1 MKTPVLAPS
10 LLSSDFS
17 RLGEAVETI
26 EKKNGTWIHVDI
38 MDGTFVPEITI
49 GQPVIRS
56 LRPLTKLP
64 FDVHLMI
71 RNPEE
76 RADSFIDAGAD
87 WLTFHYEACSDPVKL
102 IEHIHERGVK
112 AGISIKPETPV
123 SVLEPLLEYVDL
135 ILIMTVHPGFGGQTI
150 IPECVEKVSC
160 LSEIRRKRNLG
171 YIISVDGGVNEK
183 TVQDVIK
190 AGTDVV
196 VSGSAFFA
204 GKLTVAN
211 LDGCTR

>member
-17 RLGEAVETI
+17 RLGEAVEKI
-26 EKKNGTWIHVDI
+26 EKNNGSWIHIDV

-49 GQPVIRS
+49 GQPVIRC
-56 LRPLTKLP
+56 LRKLTELP

-87 WLTFHYEACSDPVKL
+87 YLTFHYEACAEPEKL
-102 IEHIHERGVK
+102 IDHIHERGIK

-123 SVLEPLLEYVDL
+123 SVLEPVLNKADL
-135 ILIMTVHPGFGGQTI
+135 ILIMTVNPGFGGQKM
-150 IPECVEKVSC
+150 IPECVEKVSL

-171 YIISVDGGVNEK
+171 YILSVDGGINEK
-183 TVQDVIK
+183 TAGDVIH
-190 AGTDVV
+190 AGVDVV
-196 VSGSAFFA
+196 VSGSSFFA
-204 GKLTVAN
+204 GKLTAAD
-211 LDGCTR
+211 LAKYAE

>member
-1 MKTPVLAPS
+1 MKRPVLAPS

-17 RLGEAVETI
+17 RLGEAIAKI
-26 EKKNGTWIHVDI
+26 EEKNGSWVHIDV

-56 LRPLTKLP
+56 LRPLTALP

-102 IEHIHERGVK
+102 IDHIHGRGIK
-112 AGISIKPETPV
+112 AGISIKPETPAT
-123 SVLEPLLEYVDL
+123 VLEPLLDKVDL
-135 ILIMTVHPGFGGQTI
+135 ILVMTVHPGFGGQKI
-150 IPECVEKVSC
+150 IPECIEKVTY
-160 LSEIRRKRNLG
+160 LSDIRRKRNLG
-171 YIISVDGGVNEK
+171 YILSVDGGVNEK
-183 TVQDVIK
+183 TVKDVVH

-196 VSGSAFFA
+196 VSGSSFFSDR
-204 GKLTVAN
+204 LTAAD
-211 LDGCTR
+211 LEKCAE

>member
-17 RLGEAVETI
+17 RLGDAIKTI
-26 EKKNGTWIHVDI
+26 EKKEGSWVHIDV

-87 WLTFHYEACSDPVKL
+87 WLTFHYEACSDPLKL
-102 IEHIHERGVK
+102 IQHIHERGVK
-112 AGISIKPETPV
+112 AGISIKPDTPV
-123 SVLEPLLEYVDL
+123 AVLEPLLENVDL
-135 ILIMTVHPGFGGQTI
+135 VLVMTVHPGFGGQKI
-150 IPECVEKVSC
+150 IPECVEKVTL

-183 TVQDVIK
+183 TVQDVIS

-211 LDGCTR
+211 LNGCAR